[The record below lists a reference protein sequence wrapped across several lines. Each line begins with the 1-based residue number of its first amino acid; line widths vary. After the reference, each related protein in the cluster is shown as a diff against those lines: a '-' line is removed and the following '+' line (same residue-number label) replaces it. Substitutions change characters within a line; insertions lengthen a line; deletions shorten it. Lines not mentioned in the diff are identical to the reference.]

1 MSYHARIGKPLL
13 IVTGRTGACGN
24 TKRTD
29 SVSGSR
35 ISSTIGTKSLPSAPR
50 PCSHTTDASGRAP
63 VSSSTPGKGDVIAVQ
78 IGGRGVIVAATFVV
92 LSNTALF

>member
-24 TKRTD
+24 TKRSESD
-29 SVSGSR
+29 FGSR

-50 PCSHTTDASGRAP
+50 PCSQITDAFGCAP
-63 VSSSTPGKGDVIAVQ
+63 VSSSMQ
-78 IGGRGVIVAATFVV
+78 GRRWVVMAAHSTR
-92 LSNTALF
+92 SP